1 MKKLITATVLLL
13 AIAALPLSHL
23 LLAHPPGKVP
33 ICHKGY
39 VIVVSNHAVGK
50 HIANH
55 NDCEVFAVCRIS
67 IPDDGALGVH
77 CACPGMVLQCDEDC
91 P

>member
-13 AIAALPLSHL
+13 AITALPLSHL
-23 LLAHPPGKVP
+23 LLADPGKVA

-39 VIVVSNHAVGK
+39 VIMVSHHAVAK
-50 HIANH
+50 HFAKH
-55 NDCEVFAVCRIS
+55 GDCLAGVVMVPNGPTGFHCECN
-67 IPDDGALGVH
+67 AL
-77 CACPGMVLQCDEDC
+77 PQPCD